1 MIAWWSHAW
10 TSMVSFV
17 GHLSEGELRLLAGA
31 VSVVTVLISVFAITR
46 PLRFQKNAA
55 LLDQAVRALERAYN
69 ALTVD
74 GTQKDPVPADRLNW
88 LTAARNLETYKALR
102 REIGV
107 KVHRRIADDYEEHW
121 RHLFYLALQGN
132 AYHQPTY
139 YREPIAAPRAQ
150 RSSGIEPHSAVIV
163 HAFAKWPEG
172 RLDPVG
178 HADFDRIFEET
189 DPRPG
194 NIGLR
199 LFLDDAGNR
208 TVRRFRN
215 LPDPY
220 PKRTWWRRCSRRL
233 HLTKRL

>member
-1 MIAWWSHAW
+1 MIDGLSHAW
-10 TSMVSFV
+10 TAVVSFV
-17 GHLSEGELRLLAGA
+17 GHLAEGELRLLGGA
-31 VSVVTVLISVFAITR
+31 VSVVTVLISVVAITR
-46 PLRFQKNAA
+46 PLRYQKNAA

-69 ALTVD
+69 ALTVN

-88 LTAARNLETYKALR
+88 LTAARNLETYKALK

-107 KVHRRIADDYEEHW
+107 KVHRRIADDHEEHW
-121 RHLFYLALQGN
+121 RNLFYLALQGN

-139 YREPIAAPRAQ
+139 YREPIGAPRAQ
-150 RSSGIEPHSAVIV
+150 RTGGIEPHSAVIV
-163 HAFAKWPEG
+163 HAFAKWPDG
-172 RLDPVG
+172 RPDPVE

-199 LFLDDAGNR
+199 HFLNDEAARG
-208 TVRRFRN
+208 TARFRD

-220 PKRTWWRRCSRRL
+220 PDATWWRRCLRTLRL
-233 HLTKRL
+233 RKRL

>member
-1 MIAWWSHAW
+1 MIAWLSHAW
-10 TSMVSFV
+10 TAVMSFIE
-17 GHLSEGELRLLAGA
+17 HLNEGELRLLAGA
-31 VSVVTVLISVFAITR
+31 VPVGTVLISVFAITR
-46 PLRFQKNAA
+46 PLRYQKSAA

-74 GTQKDPVPADRLNW
+74 GAQTAPVPADRLNW
-88 LTAARNLETYKALR
+88 LTTARNLETYKALK

-107 KVHRRIADDYEEHW
+107 NVHRRIVDDHEEHW

-139 YREPIAAPRAQ
+139 YREPITAPRAQ
-150 RSSGIEPHSAVIV
+150 RTGGIEPHSAVIV
-163 HAFAKWPEG
+163 HAFAKWPDG
-172 RLDPVG
+172 RPDPVE

-194 NIGLR
+194 NVGLR
-199 LFLDDAGNR
+199 LFLDDTENR
-208 TVRRFRN
+208 VTRRFCN

-220 PKRTWWRRCSRRL
+220 PKRTWWRRCVRTLRL
-233 HLTKRL
+233 RKRL